1 MNREDVQMNTKKVC
15 YLFFDFDGTV
25 FMGGEIP
32 MAHREAMAAA
42 QALGHQLILNT
53 GRARGGLDFSKERHQ
68 GVNWDGMIFGGCDIS
83 YGGRRDHEHHLS
95 EAAVLRW
102 MQYAMEK
109 DLWITLEGEEEVLR
123 FHLDK
128 EDYEPKKQG
137 KAYLMEMA
145 KVLLQRTTVTKLSL
159 GGLDADAPITTE
171 TVIKHGHYVEV
182 LPEGRDKGVAVL
194 DFCRIH
200 GVDPEQC
207 VCFGDSLNDLAVFR
221 VCPTSI
227 CMKKSEEAVKQLA
240 TYCAESDF
248 GVAEGLKWL
257 FGNDLDLTNKEK
269 SGII

>member
-1 MNREDVQMNTKKVC
+1 MNTKEAC

-32 MAHREAMAAA
+32 TEHREAMAAA

-53 GRARGGLDFSKERHQ
+53 GRARGGLDFSKARYQ

-83 YGGRRDHEHHLS
+83 YRGRRDHAHHLD

-102 MQYAMEK
+102 MDYAMEK
-109 DLWITLEGEEEVLR
+109 EFWITLEGEEEVLR

-128 EDYEPKKQG
+128 EDFEPKKQG
-137 KAYLMEMA
+137 RDHLLGMA
-145 KVLLQRTTVTKLSL
+145 KALMQRTTVTKLSL
-159 GGLDADAPITTE
+159 GGLDADAPVTAE
-171 TVIKHGHYVEV
+171 SVIKHDHYAEV
-182 LPEGRDKGVAVL
+182 LPRGRDKGVAVL

-200 GVDPEQC
+200 SVDLEQC
-207 VCFGDSLNDLAVFR
+207 VCFGDSLNDLAVFH

-227 CMKKSEEAVKQLA
+227 CMKKSEDAVKQLA
-240 TYCAESDF
+240 TYCARGEF
-248 GVAEGLKWL
+248 GVEEGLKWL